1 MAEVT
6 TLEDFISE
14 TELMTRFGLK
24 SSMLNRAR
32 KRQALP
38 CYQVGSQGPRLYLK
52 KEVSD
57 FFLSCKT
64 VFEPKSSSKR
74 RIKRKTRND
83 E

>member
-1 MAEVT
+1 MAEAT

-14 TELMTRFGLK
+14 TELMTKFALK

-32 KRQALP
+32 KKQALP
-38 CYQVGSQGPRLYLK
+38 CYQIGTQGPRLYLK
-52 KEVSD
+52 KEVTD

-64 VFEPKSSSKR
+64 VFEPKTSSKR
-74 RIKRKTRND
+74 RIKRKSRS

>member
-1 MAEVT
+1 MAET
-6 TLEDFISE
+6 TVIEDFITE
-14 TELMTRFGLK
+14 TELMTKFGLK
-24 SSMLNRAR
+24 SSIINRAR

-38 CYQVGSQGPRLYLK
+38 CYQISTQGPRLYLK
-52 KEVSD
+52 KEVTD

-74 RIKRKTRND
+74 RIKRKTRN

>member
-1 MAEVT
+1 MSET
-6 TLEDFISE
+6 ITLEDFITE
-14 TELMTRFGLK
+14 TELITRFGLK

-38 CYQVGSQGPRLYLK
+38 CYQIGTQGPRFYLK
-52 KEVSD
+52 NEVTD

-64 VFEPKSSSKR
+64 VFEPKNSSKR
-74 RIKRKTRND
+74 RIKRKTRS